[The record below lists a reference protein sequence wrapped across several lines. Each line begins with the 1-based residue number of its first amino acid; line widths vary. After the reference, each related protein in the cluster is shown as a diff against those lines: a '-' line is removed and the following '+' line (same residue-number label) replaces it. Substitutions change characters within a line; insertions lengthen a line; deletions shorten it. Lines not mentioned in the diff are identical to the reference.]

1 MVKSFEKGFSLV
13 ELLVVVAII
22 GVLAGTGIIGY
33 QSYTDATRLRV
44 LEENYRTMH
53 KYMRTETIIIAND
66 LGSATPE
73 YDDSEVLTGDMI
85 NADTTCKQFLISM
98 KKYFQTS
105 TIGSGA
111 SFANPWVPDKTSIT
125 IDNKDYNG
133 GNHKKGMIQMFCY
146 KATGGFGS
154 GGGCRMA
161 KARFRVV
168 IHRDVGDN
176 SHKTIGGEYFSDS
189 VDDAKDDCEWDQTE
203 HGDWH
208 TGTDEVDADALY

>member
-1 MVKSFEKGFSLV
+1 MVKSSEKGFSIV

-22 GVLAGTGIIGY
+22 GVLAGTGIVRY
-33 QSYTDATRLRV
+33 QSYTDATRRNI
-44 LEENYRTMH
+44 LEANYNTIH

-111 SFANPWVPDKTSIT
+111 TFQNPWVPDKTSIT
-125 IDNKDYNG
+125 IDNKGWAD
-133 GNHKKGMIQMFCY
+133 HKKGMIQMFCY
-146 KATGGFGS
+146 KATGGYGS

-161 KARFRVV
+161 KARFRVI
-168 IHRDVGDN
+168 IHRDVGDYD
-176 SHKTIGGEYFSDS
+176 HKSIGGKYFSAS
-189 VDDAKDDCEWDQTE
+189 VDDAKDDCEWDQDD

-208 TGTDEVDADALY
+208 TGTDEIDTDAQY